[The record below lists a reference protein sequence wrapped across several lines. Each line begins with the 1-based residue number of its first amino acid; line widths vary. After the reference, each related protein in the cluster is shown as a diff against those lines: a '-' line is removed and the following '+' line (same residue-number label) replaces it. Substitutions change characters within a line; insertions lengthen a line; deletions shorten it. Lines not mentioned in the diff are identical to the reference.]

1 MWELKYGCRCGG
13 SRYRDLDSIVTLY
26 IYMFSLYKSHFY
38 ILSFILILNIPR
50 FIKYLLNYFHYNVT
64 ILLTNSTTFK
74 NYFYVDFIHLFTMVD
89 WFYICENNTPS
100 TLYKRY
106 ALTDLWSWWQRVRL
120 RCYVS
125 CRLLKE
131 TR

>member
-13 SRYRDLDSIVTLY
+13 SRCRDVDSIFTLY

-50 FIKYLLNYFHYNVT
+50 FIKYLLNYFYYNVT

-74 NYFYVDFIHLFTMVD
+74 SLILYIYLQWSTGFILVKTIRRPLCINV
-89 WFYICENNTPS
+89 
-100 TLYKRY
+100 
-106 ALTDLWSWWQRVRL
+106 
-120 RCYVS
+120 
-125 CRLLKE
+125 